1 MILYQ
6 EKNFDGSGYPH
17 DNVSGLDIPL
27 GARILKAAL
36 DYDLYEAREVEKAY
50 IFSEMKDKKG
60 VYDPK
65 FSWP

>member
-1 MILYQ
+1 MTVAEFPMTTSAEWIY
-6 EKNFDGSGYPH
+6 
-17 DNVSGLDIPL
+17 PL